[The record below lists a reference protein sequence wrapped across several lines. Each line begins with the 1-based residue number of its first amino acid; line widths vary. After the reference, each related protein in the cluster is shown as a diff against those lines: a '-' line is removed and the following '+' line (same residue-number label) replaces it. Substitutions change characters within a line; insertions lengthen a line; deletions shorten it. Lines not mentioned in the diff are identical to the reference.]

1 MRRERDSGSWS
12 RPRTALRCP
21 DGRSGS
27 SGSGSRPR
35 SASWRSSSS
44 SRPFPSIRAARSYS
58 LTNPCAGTDNVGP
71 NCGERLEFNS
81 SWESRVTIAW
91 SSPPQPQTVITPCF
105 LATNGSA
112 TLVGSTGSYT
122 FISLGGTTA
131 CSFGGVAGE
140 PTQVTVTIVRPIL

>member
-1 MRRERDSGSWS
+1 MSRRTKRFLWVGIAGTLVAVAVLVVLATV
-12 RPRTALRCP
+12 PVH
-21 DGRSGS
+21 S
-27 SGSGSRPR
+27 SM
-35 SASWRSSSS
+35 
-44 SRPFPSIRAARSYS
+44 RSYS
-58 LTNPCAGTDNVGP
+58 LTNACAGTDNVGP
-71 NCGERLEFNS
+71 SCGERLEFNS

-112 TLVGSTGSYT
+112 TLVGSSGSYT

-140 PTQVTVTIVRPIL
+140 PTQVTVTIVRPVL

>member
-1 MRRERDSGSWS
+1 MSRRAKRFLWVGIAATLGVVAVLIVLATV
-12 RPRTALRCP
+12 PVN
-21 DGRSGS
+21 
-27 SGSGSRPR
+27 
-35 SASWRSSSS
+35 SSS
-44 SRPFPSIRAARSYS
+44 RSYS